1 MLLSKG
7 MINVVTV
14 SVVTVMVS
22 VLMIVQVSAAS
33 VNVPVDDDTY
43 DVLLRLEAEGIIQ
56 SALLA
61 TRPLSR
67 MEVARLILE
76 AERNLEGRS
85 LFMQRLVQSLKKR
98 FRDER
103 GGTKH
108 INIEYIKPLDS
119 VYVRYIY
126 SDSDPQEIIYNNDG
140 DNYRKGS
147 NARFGLTS
155 RGDLGRISFYIN
167 PEVRYSDVD
176 TDIIM
181 KRAYGILSLAGLE
194 IELGK
199 DSQWWGPGRHGSI
212 LLSNNPEPM
221 QIIKITNPHPVLLPW
236 AFRYLGPFNFTLFAT
251 QLEKERVVPKPY
263 LWGMRLNFKPVPYF
277 EIGLQRTALLGGEG
291 RSEDLKTW
299 WDSFTGMG
307 ENPGVDIA
315 GDPENIEAGD
325 QRMGC
330 DIKLTLPLKWQP
342 LQLYAEAAGEDEAGG
357 LPTKWAYLGGI
368 YLPRIFGLER
378 VDFRAEYANT
388 YLKNLPNVWYNHDI
402 YRTGYRYKGRIIGHH
417 MGTDSRDLFFEM
429 SYRVPEINGWIKLS
443 YDKEKHNL
451 SAATNPTKIESSVG
465 AKFDVGGGVSMEGRF
480 ISGRLKNYED
490 LSDKESRINLMSFEL
505 SYIF

>member
-1 MLLSKG
+1 LLLSKG
-7 MINVVTV
+7 VI
-14 SVVTVMVS
+14 SVAIILVS
-22 VLMIVQVSAAS
+22 VLLVVRTSVAS
-33 VNVPVDDDTY
+33 TNVPVDDDTY

-76 AERNLEGRS
+76 AERNSEGKSPFIRQ
-85 LFMQRLVQSLKKR
+85 LIQSLKKR

-108 INIEYIKPLDS
+108 ISIEYIKPLDS
-119 VYVRYIY
+119 VYVRYVY
-126 SDSDPQEIIYNNDG
+126 SDSNPQEIIYNNDG
-140 DNYRKGS
+140 DNYREGF
-147 NARFGLTS
+147 NTRFGLTS
-155 RGDLGRISFYIN
+155 RGDLGRTSFFIN
-167 PEVRYSDVD
+167 PEVRYSDAD

-181 KRAYGILSLAGLE
+181 KRAYGILSFAGLE

-199 DSQWWGPGRHGSI
+199 DSQWWGPGHHGSI

-221 QIIKITNPHPVLLPW
+221 QIVKITNPHPVLLPW
-236 AFRYLGPFNFTLFAT
+236 VFRYLGPFNFTVFAT
-251 QLEKERVVPKPY
+251 ELSKDRVVPKPY
-263 LWGMRLNFKPVPYF
+263 LWGMRFNFKPIPYF

-299 WDSFTGMG
+299 WDSLTGMG
-307 ENPGVDIA
+307 ENPAVDIA
-315 GDPENIEAGD
+315 GDPEDIEAGD

-330 DIKLTLPLKWQP
+330 DVKLTLPLKWQP

-368 YLPRIFGLER
+368 YLPRILGLER
-378 VDFRAEYANT
+378 VEFRAEYANT

-429 SYRVPEINGWIKLS
+429 SYSVPEINGWIKLS

-451 SAATNPTKIESSVG
+451 SNSTNPTKTESSVS
-465 AKFDVGGGVSMEGRF
+465 ARFDVGGGVSMEGRF
-480 ISGRLKNYED
+480 VSGRLRNYED

>member
-1 MLLSKG
+1 MLSKG
-7 MINVVTV
+7 VISIVITI
-14 SVVTVMVS
+14 VS
-22 VLMIVQVSAAS
+22 VLIIVRTTVAS
-33 VNVPVDDDTY
+33 TNVPVGDDTY
-43 DVLLRLEAEGIIQ
+43 NVLLRLEAEGIIQ

-76 AERNLEGRS
+76 AERNSEGKS
-85 LFMQRLVQSLKKR
+85 PFIQQLVQVLKKR

-108 INIEYIKPLDS
+108 ISNEYIKPLDS
-119 VYVRYIY
+119 VYARYIY

-140 DNYRKGS
+140 DNYKEGS

-155 RGDLGRISFYIN
+155 RGNLGRTSFFIN
-167 PEVRYSDVD
+167 PEVRYSDSDAD

-181 KRAYGILSLAGLE
+181 KRAYGILSFAGLE

-199 DSQWWGPGRHGSI
+199 DSQWWGPGHHGSI

-221 QIIKITNPHPVLLPW
+221 KIIKITNPHPVLLPW
-236 AFRYLGPFNFTLFAT
+236 VFKYLGPFNFTVFAT
-251 QLEKERVVPKPY
+251 ELEKERVVPNPY
-263 LWGMRLNFKPVPYF
+263 LWGMRFNFKPIPYF

-307 ENPGVDIA
+307 ENPAVDIA
-315 GDPENIEAGD
+315 GDPENAEAGD

-368 YLPRIFGLER
+368 YLPRLPGLER
-378 VDFRAEYANT
+378 IDFRAEYANT

-402 YRTGYRYKGRIIGHH
+402 YRTGYRYKGRVIGHH

-429 SYRVPEINGWIKLS
+429 TYRVPEINGWIKLS
-443 YDKEKHNL
+443 YDMEKHNL
-451 SAATNPTKIESSVG
+451 SSTVNPTKIESSVG
-465 AKFDVGGGVSMEGRF
+465 VKFDVGGGVSMEGRY
-480 ISGRLKNYED
+480 ISGRLKDYED
-490 LSDKESRINLMSFEL
+490 LSDKQSRINLMSFEL
-505 SYIF
+505 SYNF